1 MAVRLCS
8 MSTSLPSDLSSRGRQ
23 GSTVSDN
30 TTGVTPIVDNVRLS
44 LPAPSPVCDAIEDDE
59 SNDGASSVD
68 EDLDEYYL
76 VNEVSPAAA
85 DAQDAC
91 ALIENEQNHDPNDS
105 TAVAAMPVEDS
116 FAGQAGQAEPSLCNT
131 NDIVAW
137 EGSTAAKSFACRG
150 WIRSDDEWVRRTDAS
165 LRKRDSNVAR
175 CADDPKFR
183 TRLCNHWDVS
193 QGTFCPMK

>member
-1 MAVRLCS
+1 MHLCS

-30 TTGVTPIVDNVRLS
+30 TTGVTPIVDNVQLS

-85 DAQDAC
+85 DAQDAINVIC
-91 ALIENEQNHDPNDS
+91 ASPYTNGLKRTHTRSKLPSREWCSNGQRQQKRPL
-105 TAVAAMPVEDS
+105 TAVQV
-116 FAGQAGQAEPSLCNT
+116 
-131 NDIVAW
+131 
-137 EGSTAAKSFACRG
+137 
-150 WIRSDDEWVRRTDAS
+150 
-165 LRKRDSNVAR
+165 
-175 CADDPKFR
+175 
-183 TRLCNHWDVS
+183 
-193 QGTFCPMK
+193 

>member
-1 MAVRLCS
+1 MRLCS

-30 TTGVTPIVDNVRLS
+30 TTGVTPIVDNVQLS

-91 ALIENEQNHDPNDS
+91 ALVEIKEQNHDPKDS
-105 TAVAAMPVEDS
+105 AAATPVEDPLTVPV
-116 FAGQAGQAEPSLCNT
+116 EPSLCNI
-131 NDIVAW
+131 NDIVASKRAPKH
-137 EGSTAAKSFACRG
+137 GSRGATWYCHRFRLRCHDCACHAMLACTL
-150 WIRSDDEWVRRTDAS
+150 V
-165 LRKRDSNVAR
+165 VAIVV
-175 CADDPKFR
+175 D
-183 TRLCNHWDVS
+183 
-193 QGTFCPMK
+193 

>member
-1 MAVRLCS
+1 MRLCS

-30 TTGVTPIVDNVRLS
+30 TTGVTPIVDNVQLS

-91 ALIENEQNHDPNDS
+91 ALVEIKEQNHDPKDS
-105 TAVAAMPVEDS
+105 AAATPVEDS
-116 FAGQAGQAEPSLCNT
+116 LTVPVEPSLCNI

-150 WIRSDDEWVRRTDAS
+150 WIRWVRRSDAS

-175 CADDPKFR
+175 CADNPKFR

-193 QGTFCPMK
+193 QGTFCPMKQKN

>member
-1 MAVRLCS
+1 MCLCS

-30 TTGVTPIVDNVRLS
+30 TTGVTPIVDNVQLS

-68 EDLDEYYL
+68 KDLDEYYL

-91 ALIENEQNHDPNDS
+91 ALVEIKEQNHDPKDS
-105 TAVAAMPVEDS
+105 AAAMTPLATKTVCLLLLGFHS
-116 FAGQAGQAEPSLCNT
+116 EPSKHHVKSSLSLQG
-131 NDIVAW
+131 
-137 EGSTAAKSFACRG
+137 EGLIKP
-150 WIRSDDEWVRRTDAS
+150 V
-165 LRKRDSNVAR
+165 
-175 CADDPKFR
+175 
-183 TRLCNHWDVS
+183 
-193 QGTFCPMK
+193 